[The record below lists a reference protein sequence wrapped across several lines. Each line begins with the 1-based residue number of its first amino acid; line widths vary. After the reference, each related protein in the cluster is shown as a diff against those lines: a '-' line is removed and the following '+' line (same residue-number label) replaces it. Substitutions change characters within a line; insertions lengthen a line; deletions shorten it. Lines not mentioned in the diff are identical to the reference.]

1 MKKAINNMPE
11 RQPTEQ
17 GKIFANGMSNK
28 ELTHKIYKEF
38 LKLNIKK
45 FAKK

>member
-1 MKKAINNMPE
+1 MKETINNMHE
-11 RQPTEQ
+11 RQRTEQ

-28 ELTHKIYKEF
+28 ESTHKIYKEF
-38 LKLNIKK
+38 LKLNVKK